1 MHARSA
7 KPGLTRNWM
16 GFATLALCLLLSA
29 CTGGGSTDAADT
41 TAPVGSDAKLPP
53 VDTAKITIDY
63 SCDTDDQC
71 VIKDI
76 GSCCGYRP
84 ACVNVDSPT
93 DPAGVKAACER
104 DGTMSICGFPAINA
118 CQCVANRC
126 EGIGEQEAA
135 MPASGDK

>member
-1 MHARSA
+1 MPQGSRTTR
-7 KPGLTRNWM
+7 LTAM
-16 GFATLALCLLLSA
+16 ALCLLLAACAGDGGKSSSNSPSVEPAAPGASA
-29 CTGGGSTDAADT
+29 AEVAPAAD
-41 TAPVGSDAKLPP
+41 PGIDHVDYHCESDE
-53 VDTAKITIDY
+53 
-63 SCDTDDQC
+63 QC

-84 ACVNVDSPT
+84 ACVNIDSPT

-126 EGIGEQEAA
+126 EGVSGSNAALPATGE
-135 MPASGDK
+135 K